1 MTKVILTGSTG
12 MVGSAVL
19 RALVAEPRVTEITS
33 ISRRANGVQHAKLT
47 EMTKIGFEDA
57 AALAPHFAGASAI
70 FHCLSTY
77 SNKVDKDTYDHV
89 TLTYLQSVLDA
100 AANACPEATFALH
113 GASGASQ
120 EGRSW
125 TRALN
130 IKGQA
135 ELLLLDSPLPRK
147 LIFRPGYIAPT
158 HPEHQK
164 GLMDLIG
171 RPLFRLFP
179 TSGTTDTGLGR
190 AMVTAVLDCSDA
202 EMTFENRDIRAL
214 VTE

>member
-1 MTKVILTGSTG
+1 MTKVVLTGSTG

-19 RALVAEPRVTEITS
+19 RALIAEPRISEVTS
-33 ISRRANGVQHAKLT
+33 ISRRPTGVDHEKLIEIT
-47 EMTKIGFEDA
+47 DVGFGDTT
-57 AALAPHFAGASAI
+57 ALAPHFSGVSAV
-70 FHCLSTY
+70 FHCLSAY
-77 SNKVDKDTYDHV
+77 SNKVDKDTYDLV
-89 TLTYLQSVLDA
+89 TLSYLQSVIDA
-100 AANACPEATFALH
+100 ATSACPQATFALH

-158 HPEHQK
+158 RPEHQK

-179 TSGTTDTGLGR
+179 MSGTTDTDLGR
-190 AMVTAVLDCSDA
+190 AMVRAVLHRSDA

>member
-19 RALVAEPRVTEITS
+19 RALLADAAVSEIIS
-33 ISRRANGVQHAKLT
+33 ISRRPTGLSSDRLT
-47 EMTKIGFEDA
+47 EVTTLGFGDA
-57 AALAPHFAGASAI
+57 MALTPFLSGATAI
-70 FHCLSTY
+70 FHCLSAY
-77 SNKVDKDTYDHV
+77 SNKVDKDIYDRV
-89 TLTYLQSVLDA
+89 TLTYLQAMLDA
-100 AANACPEATFALH
+100 AASACPDVTFVLH

-158 HPEHQK
+158 RPDYQK

-179 TSGTTDTGLGR
+179 VAGTTDIDLGR
-190 AMVTAVLDCSDA
+190 AMVRAVFDGSDTEA
-202 EMTFENRDIRAL
+202 TYENRDIRAL
-214 VTE
+214 VAP

>member
-1 MTKVILTGSTG
+1 MTKVVLTGSTG

-19 RALVAEPRVTEITS
+19 RALIAEPSISEVTSIARRLTGVVHEKLTEITD
-33 ISRRANGVQHAKLT
+33 V
-47 EMTKIGFEDA
+47 GFEDST
-57 AALAPHFAGASAI
+57 ALASHFAGASAI
-70 FHCLSTY
+70 FHCLSAY
-77 SNKVDKDTYDHV
+77 SNKVDKETYDRV

-100 AANACPEATFALH
+100 ADIACPQATFALH
-113 GASGASQ
+113 SASGASQ

-135 ELLLLDSPLPRK
+135 ELLLLDNPLPRK

-158 HPEHQK
+158 RPEHQM

-179 TSGTTDTGLGR
+179 ASGTTDTDLGR
-190 AMVTAVLDCSDA
+190 AMVRAVLDRSDA
-202 EMTFENRDIRAL
+202 EMTFENRDIRAQ
-214 VTE
+214 VAA

>member
-1 MTKVILTGSTG
+1 MTKVVLTGSTG

-19 RALVAEPRVTEITS
+19 RALIAEPRVTGITS
-33 ISRRANGVQHAKLT
+33 ISRRPSGVQDAKLT
-47 EMTKIGFEDA
+47 EMTNIGFEDA
-57 AALAPHFAGASAI
+57 AALAPYFAGASVI
-70 FHCLSTY
+70 FHCLSAY
-77 SNKVDKDTYDHV
+77 SNKVDNDTYDRV

-100 AANACPEATFALH
+100 AAIACPEATIARH

-120 EGRSW
+120 QGRSW

-135 ELLLLDSPLPRK
+135 ELLLRDSPLPRK

-158 HPEHQK
+158 RPEHQK

-179 TSGTTDTGLGR
+179 ATGTTDSDLGR
-190 AMVTAVLDCSDA
+190 AMVRAVFDDTES
-202 EMTFENRDIRAL
+202 ETIYENRDIRAL
-214 VTE
+214 VAS